1 MKRKLLQQDVLRLV
15 AVKALLTPESK
26 LRDLA
31 FRLLLELTFDD
42 EGIKAIKENQHV
54 MTLLELNYK
63 EKNIARQ
70 VLWMLDD
77 EVTSQTKSLR
87 TSLTNLKLKQKDLE
101 SSFLLLQSNL
111 GLIYAMNTAVHSVES
126 LLKADPS
133 SCLQNLSELN
143 SVFESQKDMGII
155 GDFLAKINFCHA
167 SLTFIAQSN
176 QKKEDLKDIL
186 KNIQEI
192 CLTFTSWSQNFTI
205 HLATSNLIQILTK
218 EINNLLN
225 LKENMLVAL
234 ELYTIVRTF
243 YNIAKLSSGQT
254 NVLHEIPVLEAL
266 HACANLQTESLVAM
280 TALMSLSF
288 IYEQYDWKLDL
299 QDDSAVSMIILT
311 TSRALT
317 NENHFH
323 DRFNV
328 SELLTAL
335 RKICKVSK
343 YAQKLI
349 QLNIVSLLKT
359 VLEKGTNIEI
369 EFCESLLREIAKDS
383 WCLQE
388 IQKDKELTMWLDQL
402 YIELSENIFEIN
414 TIKNQKMLTAT
425 KPMNVNSKPSNV
437 HNRYLPKELIL
448 DVTHE
453 TSPINKIPF
462 IIEQDL
468 QEIGI
473 TCQDFCLNFGEMDV
487 GQSLLSVCKV
497 GIKCVKYLPSGTES
511 ETLSDLEE
519 LRSTATSLW
528 ETDLAGLA
536 DFLCKIN
543 FCQKSYERYKEVLK
557 MADLEHFDVNLME
570 KISGDGRQLLDVIRD
585 CWRIFS
591 GISLQFALQLADSRI
606 LPELTQDMVIMINKS
621 EKELDGSFLYTST
634 VGVLYNLAKFTDS
647 WAGQRIQKLLQ
658 HEKLVDVLG
667 NFLHFKPEL
676 SVQVLLTLALIVD
689 RSQIHLLISHS
700 SIFCVLPASRDE
712 WEEKKILYGNMSI
725 GEVLVAITKI
735 AKNEKIWK
743 ILELQKREI
752 LPLMLNVLKFG
763 DEAERKQVL
772 AALWE
777 LSLDANILKKLKT
790 NVGLILCVKNL
801 ANIFETKV
809 TEATTIA
816 RMILNNISDNT
827 NGSEELHA
835 KKSREERVNVMISYV
850 SVDEGKVSQ
859 VIELLSPHV
868 QIMKCVDGKSVNNET
883 VNQAEVL
890 LICLSFNFL
899 TLGRTLS
906 IINRAFKLD
915 IPMIFLIFEKQMKLE
930 TYMEILLGANT
941 LIDFSTVDDAVVM
954 SLVQKIQ
961 RTCTKSY
968 QASQHSKKRKILTET
983 LPETIPS
990 YPWDSLNSYCEVISS
1005 KEITK
1010 ALNKLQL
1017 PIENVQAL
1025 LVMLKENSRLFTVFR
1040 SVAQCTICLSG
1051 ASDLACYNTLE
1062 ELLTRVTQPR
1072 EKENIFMGQFLC
1084 HFGFC
1089 DKSLGKYR
1097 SVLSNVG
1104 CRHASDLDDKNN
1116 IPELSRHIIIN
1127 LLECW
1132 KQFSKCSP
1140 MFALKLAESDIFQEL
1155 EDEVIEKIGIHPQ
1168 KLAKSQIFD
1177 SCINTLY
1184 HMALIPS
1191 VRQNFRE
1198 RQFVYAL
1205 GNFLSYRIDLTP
1217 KLLVTI
1223 ALTLDEYQTHLLT
1236 SQPNI
1241 FNRLL
1246 PRSKSEWTSQEHGI
1260 SCKDLL
1266 STLNELSKK
1275 DKVKELLVQKD
1286 ILLLITNILLSDSSS
1301 PGEKEEAIKLLMELS
1316 FSSENKTKIKSLIY
1330 KTDAEVK
1337 PSPSPNNNTDVG
1349 NLVYPVALQSAKT
1362 STDLLSCIKMLV
1374 DKGNSESRKAANR
1387 ILWWLQ
1393 MDMKAKETS
1402 KQTTSQGQGHIMI
1415 SYNSSDRE
1423 TLKKVY
1429 DALRTEGYKVW
1440 MDIYEI
1446 KGSSLDSM
1454 AKAVEHSE
1462 VILMCMSE
1470 KYKESAN
1477 CRLEAEYAANCGKPI
1492 IPLLMQHSYKPNG
1505 WLGILLGSKIFYEFS
1520 GERYTFKDKMQDLIR
1535 EIGNRGKITDISL
1548 NESIV

>member
-1 MKRKLLQQDVLRLV
+1 MKMC
-15 AVKALLTPESK
+15 
-26 LRDLA
+26 
-31 FRLLLELTFDD
+31 
-42 EGIKAIKENQHV
+42 G
-54 MTLLELNYK
+54 
-63 EKNIARQ
+63 
-70 VLWMLDD
+70 
-77 EVTSQTKSLR
+77 
-87 TSLTNLKLKQKDLE
+87 
-101 SSFLLLQSNL
+101 
-111 GLIYAMNTAVHSVES
+111 
-126 LLKADPS
+126 
-133 SCLQNLSELN
+133 
-143 SVFESQKDMGII
+143 
-155 GDFLAKINFCHA
+155 
-167 SLTFIAQSN
+167 
-176 QKKEDLKDIL
+176 
-186 KNIQEI
+186 
-192 CLTFTSWSQNFTI
+192 
-205 HLATSNLIQILTK
+205 
-218 EINNLLN
+218 
-225 LKENMLVAL
+225 
-234 ELYTIVRTF
+234 
-243 YNIAKLSSGQT
+243 
-254 NVLHEIPVLEAL
+254 
-266 HACANLQTESLVAM
+266 
-280 TALMSLSF
+280 
-288 IYEQYDWKLDL
+288 
-299 QDDSAVSMIILT
+299 
-311 TSRALT
+311 
-317 NENHFH
+317 
-323 DRFNV
+323 
-328 SELLTAL
+328 
-335 RKICKVSK
+335 
-343 YAQKLI
+343 
-349 QLNIVSLLKT
+349 
-359 VLEKGTNIEI
+359 
-369 EFCESLLREIAKDS
+369 
-383 WCLQE
+383 
-388 IQKDKELTMWLDQL
+388 
-402 YIELSENIFEIN
+402 
-414 TIKNQKMLTAT
+414 
-425 KPMNVNSKPSNV
+425 
-437 HNRYLPKELIL
+437 
-448 DVTHE
+448 
-453 TSPINKIPF
+453 
-462 IIEQDL
+462 
-468 QEIGI
+468 
-473 TCQDFCLNFGEMDV
+473 
-487 GQSLLSVCKV
+487 
-497 GIKCVKYLPSGTES
+497 
-511 ETLSDLEE
+511 
-519 LRSTATSLW
+519 
-528 ETDLAGLA
+528 
-536 DFLCKIN
+536 
-543 FCQKSYERYKEVLK
+543 
-557 MADLEHFDVNLME
+557 
-570 KISGDGRQLLDVIRD
+570 
-585 CWRIFS
+585 
-591 GISLQFALQLADSRI
+591 
-606 LPELTQDMVIMINKS
+606 
-621 EKELDGSFLYTST
+621 
-634 VGVLYNLAKFTDS
+634 
-647 WAGQRIQKLLQ
+647 
-658 HEKLVDVLG
+658 
-667 NFLHFKPEL
+667 
-676 SVQVLLTLALIVD
+676 
-689 RSQIHLLISHS
+689 
-700 SIFCVLPASRDE
+700 
-712 WEEKKILYGNMSI
+712 
-725 GEVLVAITKI
+725 
-735 AKNEKIWK
+735 
-743 ILELQKREI
+743 
-752 LPLMLNVLKFG
+752 
-763 DEAERKQVL
+763 
-772 AALWE
+772 
-777 LSLDANILKKLKT
+777 T

-859 VIELLSPHV
+859 
-868 QIMKCVDGKSVNNET
+868 
-883 VNQAEVL
+883 
-890 LICLSFNFL
+890 
-899 TLGRTLS
+899 
-906 IINRAFKLD
+906 LD

-961 RTCTKSY
+961 KTCTKSY

-1168 KLAKSQIFD
+1168 KLVIMNLLD
-1177 SCINTLY
+1177 NVR
-1184 HMALIPS
+1184 PS
-1191 VRQNFRE
+1191 VKKLKDKQIN
-1198 RQFVYAL
+1198 
-1205 GNFLSYRIDLTP
+1205 LTP

-1260 SCKDLL
+1260 
-1266 STLNELSKK
+1266 
-1275 DKVKELLVQKD
+1275 
-1286 ILLLITNILLSDSSS
+1286 SSS

-1349 NLVYPVALQSAKT
+1349 NLVYPVALQSA
-1362 STDLLSCIKMLV
+1362 
-1374 DKGNSESRKAANR
+1374 
-1387 ILWWLQ
+1387 
-1393 MDMKAKETS
+1393 
-1402 KQTTSQGQGHIMI
+1402 
-1415 SYNSSDRE
+1415 
-1423 TLKKVY
+1423 KVY

-1520 GERYTFKDKMQDLIR
+1520 DVTLLILCS
-1535 EIGNRGKITDISL
+1535 EMKS
-1548 NESIV
+1548 